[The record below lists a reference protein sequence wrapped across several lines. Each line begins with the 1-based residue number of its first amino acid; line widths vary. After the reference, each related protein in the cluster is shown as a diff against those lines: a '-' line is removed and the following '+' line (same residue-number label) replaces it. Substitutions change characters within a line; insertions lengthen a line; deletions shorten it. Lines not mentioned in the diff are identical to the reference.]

1 MGSALFRS
9 DLKKDFSLMVFS
21 NHWWVN
27 FNASICIFVVIM
39 ILPDLINLG
48 LFLQEHF
55 SGICRFIIFGT
66 KRVSFLHNELLEWI
80 S

>member
-1 MGSALFRS
+1 
-9 DLKKDFSLMVFS
+9 MVFS
-21 NHWWVN
+21 DHWWVN

-39 ILPDLINLG
+39 ILLDLINLR
-48 LFLQEHF
+48 LFLQEHL

-66 KRVSFLHNELLEWI
+66 KRVSFLHNKLLEWI